1 VLFLIGFS
9 VGLIAPIEQLVRQE
23 RTPPE
28 LRARVF
34 ATVMATLTA
43 VVPLGVLMAGVAV
56 EIVGLGAALAAF
68 AVANAL
74 LALVAVAMPA
84 ARRLGDSAPPIRT
97 KEDVG

>member
-1 VLFLIGFS
+1 
-9 VGLIAPIEQLVRQE
+9 
-23 RTPPE
+23 
-28 LRARVF
+28 
-34 ATVMATLTA
+34 
-43 VVPLGVLMAGVAV
+43 VLMAGIAV

-84 ARRLGDSAPPIRT
+84 ARGLGDSAPPIRT